1 MVLVLVMLHLAE
13 EHMIGMQKPTSY
25 QNIMHIVCSIKVKY
39 TLGKT
44 YLMIKIKLS
53 QPDNMKCFAGLL
65 ITRDLLKEYSIDI
78 TASSDYDY
86 EFIDTSQFVDL
97 RLHE

>member
-1 MVLVLVMLHLAE
+1 
-13 EHMIGMQKPTSY
+13 
-25 QNIMHIVCSIKVKY
+25 
-39 TLGKT
+39 
-44 YLMIKIKLS
+44 MIKIKLS

-97 RLHE
+97 RLPLEDSINYGLEKLSKKNR